1 MTTFW
6 GPGGFGRPALASA
19 IAITAAIA
27 ATPAAAAERDADFHI
42 AAQPVQG
49 ALKALSEQSGARLLY
64 PFDEVAGLRS
74 PAVSGRMSTREAL
87 EKIIARTPLRIAMI
101 QDGLIALT
109 GPAQSGGL
117 IKASIAGPATASAAA
132 APSAASAAAPAA
144 ATADAPAQVKAT
156 DVQELIVTGVRGAP
170 RTVTNSPTPIDV
182 ISAAE
187 LEKTGRIGALQALS
201 TLVPSFN
208 LPARAGGGTATV
220 IATGGLRGLNPDQ
233 TLVLVDGKRRHKT
246 SLINAV
252 SSLYNGSVPAD
263 LDLIPT
269 SAIGR
274 IEVLRDGAAA
284 QYGSDAIAG
293 VINIIL
299 KDTEGGFVS
308 ASAGENFD
316 RHDGRLIQVQA
327 DYGLK
332 FAGDKGFVNLSIAT
346 KEQDLSNRAIP
357 VDPSVQIYP
366 KLVPSGALDPRE
378 ATVNRL
384 VTKNYGVLPQEG
396 VNFGWNGH
404 YDISDG
410 VEAYSFGTVS
420 RRLTDLPFT
429 FRAPN
434 NVNSLPQV
442 YPEGFRPDLV
452 VRESDF
458 EWAAGVR
465 GTWRGWNWDLS
476 TNYGS
481 DHATENTSN
490 TINASLGPTSPTT
503 FYVGALTSSEWD
515 TSLDLTKAYPLADGG
530 NLQVS
535 LGAQYRRETYRVDPG
550 DPNSYAAGLY
560 VIPAGQ
566 PFAGQRPATGAQATP
581 GFQPADAS
589 DSSRNSYAGYA
600 EVDWT
605 PSKRFDLGAALRY
618 EDYDDGSGDTV
629 VGKINSRFA
638 LTDWL
643 AVRGAVS
650 TGFRAPGL
658 AQEHYA
664 ASSSQFRLV
673 NGVLDLLLIKTLP
686 VGSPSAVALGAKP
699 LQPETSRNYSL
710 GVTLNPTNELV
721 VTVDAYRIDIDKRI
735 AITSTLT
742 GTGVSNILIAH
753 GLSGDLSAQYYTNAI
768 DTETNGVDV
777 VATWRH
783 DLGDWG
789 ALRASAGYNYNKTKI
804 TGIVANPPELSS
816 LGPSFVLFDR
826 ASQSNL
832 TVGLPK
838 DKIALEVN
846 WTWGNWA
853 VNARDTRF
861 GAFSVLQNTP
871 SQDRAFG
878 AKWVAD
884 LEVSYKLPHNVLVA
898 VGANNLFNVYP
909 DANGIFNATTGSGQ
923 YPGTSP
929 MGFTGGSYYGR
940 LQWNF

>member
-1 MTTFW
+1 MTIHFRRGAW
-6 GPGGFGRPALASA
+6 RHQILSSAMAVAAASVAL
-19 IAITAAIA
+19 
-27 ATPAAAAERDADFHI
+27 PAAAAESADFHI
-42 AAQPVQG
+42 AAQPVQS

-74 PAVSGRMSTREAL
+74 QAVSGRMSTRQAL
-87 EKIIARTPLRIAMI
+87 EKIIAGTPLKIAMI

-117 IKASIAGPATASAAA
+117 IKTSAGAGAAPLSATAAAT
-132 APSAASAAAPAA
+132 PAA
-144 ATADAPAQVKAT
+144 ATGDATGAASPKVS

-170 RTVTNSPTPIDV
+170 RTVTDSPTPVDV
-182 ISAAE
+182 ISNTE

-233 TLVLVDGKRRHKT
+233 TLVLVNGKRRHKT
-246 SLINAV
+246 ALINAV

-263 LDLIPT
+263 LDMIPT

-308 ASAGENFD
+308 ASDGENFD
-316 RHDGRLIQVQA
+316 RHDGRLIQVQG
-327 DYGLK
+327 DYGVK
-332 FAGDKGFVNLSIAT
+332 FADDKGFVNLSIAT

-366 KLVPSGALDPRE
+366 KLVPSGLPDPRE
-378 ATVNRL
+378 LTVNRL
-384 VTKNYGVLPQEG
+384 VTLNYGVLPQEG

-404 YDISDG
+404 YDLSSG
-410 VEAYSFGTVS
+410 AEVYSFGTLGH
-420 RRLTDLPFT
+420 RLTDLPFT
-429 FRAPN
+429 FRSPN
-434 NVNSLPQV
+434 NVNTLPQI

-452 VRESDF
+452 IRELDY
-458 EWAAGVR
+458 EAAIGVR
-465 GTWRGWNWDLS
+465 GDWNGWSWDLS
-476 TNYGS
+476 TDFGS
-481 DHATENTSN
+481 NHATENTSD
-490 TINASLGPTSPTT
+490 TLNASLGPTSPTS
-503 FYVGALTSSEWD
+503 FYVGALTSTEWD
-515 TSLDLTKAYPLADGG
+515 TSIDLTKAYKLANDG

-535 LGAQYRRETYRVDPG
+535 LGAQYRRETYRVDAG

-566 PFAGQRPATGAQATP
+566 PFAGQRPATEAQATP
-581 GFQPADAS
+581 GFQPSDAS
-589 DSSRNSYAGYA
+589 SSSRGSYAAYG
-600 EVDWT
+600 ELDWT
-605 PSKRFDLGAALRY
+605 PSKRLDLGVAARY
-618 EDYDDGSGDTV
+618 EDYDDGSGDTL
-629 VGKINSRFA
+629 VGKANGRFA
-638 LTDWL
+638 FTDWL
-643 AVRGAVS
+643 AIRGAVS

-673 NGVLDLLLIKTLP
+673 NSVLDLLLIKTLP
-686 VGSPSAVALGAKP
+686 VSSPSAIALGAKP
-699 LQPETSRNYSL
+699 LQPETSTNYSL
-710 GVTLNPTNELV
+710 GLAFDPTSSLTVTL
-721 VTVDAYRIDIDKRI
+721 DAYRIDIDKRI

-742 GTGVSNILIAH
+742 GAAVSNILIAH

-768 DTETNGVDV
+768 DTETNGVDL

-783 DLGDWG
+783 DFGDWG
-789 ALRASAGYNYNKTKI
+789 ALHASAGYNYNKTKI
-804 TGIVANPPELSS
+804 TGIIPNPPALSA
-816 LGPSFVLFDR
+816 LGPTFVLFDR

-832 TVGLPK
+832 TTAFPK

-846 WTWGNWA
+846 WTLGNWS

-861 GAFSVLQNTP
+861 GTYTILQDTP
-871 SQDRAFG
+871 SQDRSFG
-878 AKWVAD
+878 AKWIAD
-884 LEVSYKLPHNVLVA
+884 LEVAYKLPHDVTLA

-940 LQWNF
+940 IQWNF